1 MCFSHLPGPALA
13 EKGELTMNTIIHY
26 SKSIAKKV
34 VATMSL
40 VAMIIIKTIFKVL
53 LAVYRLAVIPFV
65 VFCLINSIAVF
76 FGTPLN
82 EALISLGL
90 GGIALVLY
98 YILPA
103 TLPILD
109 RGIARLIR
117 IVRRPLVY
125 KSRLPYTFG

>member
-1 MCFSHLPGPALA
+1 
-13 EKGELTMNTIIHY
+13 MNTIIHY

-40 VAMIIIKTIFKVL
+40 VAMIIIKTTFKVL
-53 LAVYRLAVIPFV
+53 LAVYRLAAIPFV

-103 TLPILD
+103 ALPILD
-109 RGIARLIR
+109 KGIARLIR